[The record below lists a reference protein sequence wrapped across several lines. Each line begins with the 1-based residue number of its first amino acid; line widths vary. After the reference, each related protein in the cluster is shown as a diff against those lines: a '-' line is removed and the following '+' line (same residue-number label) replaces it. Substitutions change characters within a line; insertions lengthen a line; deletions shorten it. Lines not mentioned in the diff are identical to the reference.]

1 MLVQLGAAAA
11 GKNGDDREG
20 WIQLLLAEKRC
31 AIDGG
36 VYRAYQRVANEFYWD
51 AGVGV
56 ELFFEG
62 EDAKGLGETTADDSY
77 SPGAPGPELR
87 ADVVG
92 VADFAGFELSG

>member
-31 AIDGG
+31 AIDGWMDG
-36 VYRAYQRVANEFYWD
+36 PDQRVADEFYGD

-56 ELFFEG
+56 ELFFER
-62 EDAKGLGETTADDSY
+62 EDAEGFGETAADDSY
-77 SPGAPGPELR
+77 APGAPGR
-87 ADVVG
+87 IVG
-92 VADFAGFELSG
+92 RCSRRCGFCGL